1 MRSAIYAKVSTESQE
16 KQQTIDS
23 QLSDLRNYAS
33 QNNLTIVEE
42 YIDNGYSGEL
52 FERPALDK
60 LRDDAKNRLFSVLLK
75 SPVNFAIA
83 YPISR
88 AMATS
93 TLHAALN
100 SMLSLLETMPA

>member
-1 MRSAIYAKVSTESQE
+1 MRTAIYARVSTESQE

-60 LRDDAKNRLFSVLLK
+60 LRDDAKNRLFSALLK
-75 SPVNFAIA
+75 KPCQLRHS
-83 YPISR
+83 ISHFTR
-88 AMATS
+88 DGYQ
-93 TLHAALN
+93 HASRN
-100 SMLSLLETMPA
+100 SQFHAPPS